1 MDKQSL
7 KKELLKKEL
16 LKLVEVFKEEGQ
28 KIELLG
34 VIPVYP
40 DISSTSF
47 VVQIYSTWLNEK
59 PNYFDAIKAVTS
71 KIYSM
76 YPSSIIRYI
85 NRVDVCTN
93 NSEIHCMADELIVN
107 DINYQP
113 LAYQYNFSEA

>member
-1 MDKQSL
+1 
-7 KKELLKKEL
+7 
-16 LKLVEVFKEEGQ
+16 VEAFHEEGK
-28 KIELLG
+28 KIGLLG
-34 VIPVYP
+34 IVPVYP
-40 DISSTSF
+40 DIPSSSY

-59 PNYFDAIKAVTS
+59 PMYSGLDEVIT

-76 YPSSIIRYI
+76 YPPAVLGYI
-85 NRVDVCTN
+85 NRVDVCSS

>member
-1 MDKQSL
+1 MDKQS
-7 KKELLKKEL
+7 LLKKEL
-16 LKLVEVFKEEGQ
+16 LKLVEVFKAEGQ

-40 DISSTSF
+40 DIPSTSF